1 MQFAGYHWPSDFSQL
16 RQLGADGIETGGK
29 AVGMGLREYWRGGCG
44 EQGERVCSEM
54 HTPLDTH
61 TRTLYSGGCRADC
74 VRPLRFRPS
83 LNGSRNQFN
92 IIRIKQY
99 HF

>member
-1 MQFAGYHWPSDFSQL
+1 
-16 RQLGADGIETGGK
+16 
-29 AVGMGLREYWRGGCG
+29 MGLREYWRGGCG